1 MQHFNTLHELG
12 VVIVC
17 GHWAQKGPRRCI
29 SDVAGLLA
37 FQCIGVAV
45 SGAYGCR
52 TGKSLAFLL
61 LPVAKA
67 AADGPLV
74 VEVLGRMCPAR
85 LLPKPAYDPDNR
97 LARA

>member
-1 MQHFNTLHELG
+1 
-12 VVIVC
+12 
-17 GHWAQKGPRRCI
+17 
-29 SDVAGLLA
+29 
-37 FQCIGVAV
+37 
-45 SGAYGCR
+45 
-52 TGKSLAFLL
+52 